1 MRSRG
6 LVVAIAVVLAVLAA
20 VGVIVYTNSVKT
32 NAVTGSGAASVLVSK
47 QDIAASTPL
56 NPLISQGVFQSITVP
71 KDAVVAG
78 AVTQESELQNQTT
91 SAPIYANEQIPV
103 SRLTTGTGNLL
114 GISEGHVGLGLQI
127 GGPQSV
133 NGYIQNADQVVV
145 YVTFNRGTVVSN
157 QSLKQL
163 LSPAQIQKFYDSIAS
178 NGASSSSLASAPA
191 LVLPFDFTMT
201 LVRSVKVLSIQNPA
215 VDTDTGRSTS
225 GSSILVLDATPEDAQ
240 QIIFASSQGA
250 LYLGLL
256 PPTNKDGYGEPAA
269 IGVPIQKV
277 VGVAKP

>member
-1 MRSRG
+1 
-6 LVVAIAVVLAVLAA
+6 VLALLAA

-32 NAVTGSGAASVLVSK
+32 NAVVGSGAVNVLVSK
-47 QDIAASTPL
+47 QDISANTAL
-56 NPLISQGVFQSITVP
+56 NPLISQGVFETITVP
-71 KDAVVAG
+71 KDAVVSG
-78 AVTQESELQNQTT
+78 AVTGESELQNQTT

-103 SRLTTGTGNLL
+103 SRLTSGTGNLL

-157 QSLKQL
+157 QTLKQL
-163 LSPAQIQKFYDSIAS
+163 LSPAEIQKFYDTIAS
-178 NGASSSSLASAPA
+178 NGTSSSSLASAPA

-201 LVRSVKVLSIQNPA
+201 LVKSVKVLSIQNPA
-215 VDTDTGRSTS
+215 VDTSTGRSTT
-225 GSSILVLDATPEDAQ
+225 GNSILVLDATPEDAQ

-256 PPTNKDGYGEPAA
+256 PPKNPAGYDVPAA
-269 IGVPIQKV
+269 VGVPITKV
-277 VGVAKP
+277 IGAAKP

>member
-1 MRSRG
+1 
-6 LVVAIAVVLAVLAA
+6 VLALLAA

-32 NAVTGSGAASVLVSK
+32 NAVVGSGAVNVLVSK
-47 QDIAASTPL
+47 QDISANTAL
-56 NPLISQGVFQSITVP
+56 NPLISQGVFETITVP
-71 KDAVVAG
+71 KDAVVSG
-78 AVTQESELQNQTT
+78 AVTDESELQNQTT

-103 SRLTTGTGNLL
+103 SRLSSANNLL
-114 GISEGHVGLGLQI
+114 GISEGHVGLGLQV

-157 QSLKQL
+157 QTLKQL
-163 LSPAQIQKFYDSIAS
+163 LSPAQIQKFYDAIAS
-178 NGASSSSLASAPA
+178 NGTSSSSLASSPA

-201 LVRSVKVLSIQNPA
+201 LVKSVKVLSIQNPS
-215 VDTDTGRSTS
+215 VDTSTGRSTT
-225 GSSILVLDATPEDAQ
+225 GNSIMVLDATPEDAQ

-256 PPTNKDGYGEPAA
+256 PQSNKTGYDEPAA
-269 IGVPIQKV
+269 IGVPITKV
-277 VGVAKP
+277 IGAAKP

>member
-6 LVVAIAVVLAVLAA
+6 LVVAIAVVLALLAA

-32 NAVTGSGAASVLVSK
+32 NAVVGSGAVNVLVSK
-47 QDIAASTPL
+47 QDISANTAL
-56 NPLISQGVFQSITVP
+56 NPLISQGVFETITVP
-71 KDAVVAG
+71 KDAVVSG
-78 AVTQESELQNQTT
+78 AVTDESELQNQTT

-103 SRLTTGTGNLL
+103 SRLSSANNLL
-114 GISEGHVGLGLQI
+114 GISEGHVGLGLQV

-157 QSLKQL
+157 QTLKQL
-163 LSPAQIQKFYDSIAS
+163 LSPAQIQKFYDAIAS
-178 NGASSSSLASAPA
+178 NGTSSSSLASSPA

-201 LVRSVKVLSIQNPA
+201 LVKSVKVLSIQNPS
-215 VDTDTGRSTS
+215 VDTSTGRSTT
-225 GSSILVLDATPEDAQ
+225 GNSIMVLDATPEDAQ

-256 PPTNKDGYGEPAA
+256 PQSNKTGYDEPAA
-269 IGVPIQKV
+269 IGVPITKV
-277 VGVAKP
+277 IGAAKP